1 MFVQLITCIM
11 DMNWVCK
18 SFNELTKSE
27 LYKIIQL
34 RIAVFCVEQ
43 NCPYQDC
50 DDRDQE
56 SYHFMAWHGDDLV
69 AYTRLLPPGLAYKE
83 PSIGRVVTSA
93 STRGTGLGK
102 QLMKRSMEQTHQ
114 LFNTTAITI
123 SAQLYLK
130 AFYESFGFRA
140 IGEPY
145 LEDNILHI
153 KMKTTV

>member
-1 MFVQLITCIM
+1 M
-11 DMNWVCK
+11 DIKWTCK
-18 SFNELTKSE
+18 SFNDLTKEE

-34 RIAVFCVEQ
+34 RISVFCVEQ

-50 DDRDQE
+50 DDRDQA
-56 SYHFMAWHGDDLV
+56 SYHFMAWQKDDLV

-83 PSIGRVVTSA
+83 SSIGRVVTSA

-102 QLMKRSMEQTHQ
+102 ELMKRSIEQTNL

-130 AFYESFGFRA
+130 AFYESFGFKA
-140 IGEPY
+140 IGDPY

-153 KMKTTV
+153 KMKTL